1 MLFLDLDGT
10 ALKVRQRHY
19 AAYTGALDLPDV
31 RGVPIPEKEYWGL
44 RVRGEPWAK
53 ILKRSRLLPTRYA
66 AYQAAFQAR
75 LEAPELL
82 GLDEPVEG
90 LETFLGKVYTK
101 TPIVLVTQR
110 RDGGALERQLTNL
123 NLRKYFVEVLHG
135 VPPERRRPDPTLRAR
150 HKAALVRARYR
161 LPPTES
167 LWVGDTETD
176 VGAARDL
183 GFDVWLVEGGHRTKA
198 LQIKSDPDR
207 IVAHLPGSL
216 EFMLAGGRWTR

>member
-10 ALKVRQRHY
+10 ALSVRKRHY
-19 AAYTGALDLPDV
+19 AAYAGALELPDV
-31 RGVPIPEKEYWGL
+31 RGVPIPESAYWRL
-44 RVRGEPWAK
+44 REKGEPWAA
-53 ILKRSRLLPTRYA
+53 IVKRSRLLPTRYA
-66 AYQAAFQAR
+66 AYEAAFRRR

-110 RDGGALERQLTNL
+110 QDGEALERQLVAL
-123 NLRKYFVEVLHG
+123 GLRKYFVEVLFG
-135 VPPERRRPDPTLRAR
+135 VPPARRRPDPSLRAR

-161 LPPTES
+161 LLPTEA
-167 LWVGDTETD
+167 LWIGDTETD

-183 GFDVWLVEGGHRTKA
+183 GFEVWLVEGGHRTKP
-198 LQIKSDPDR
+198 LQIKADPDR

-216 EFMLAGGRWTR
+216 EHLLAGGRWSR